1 MELLGDTPLLWRGVE
16 SVENCLFYH
25 YVQKPSVRVREAISW
40 YASEQISGT
49 DAAAFAAAF
58 AAFMAAS
65 LSIVRAC
72 ACYWFSSINY
82 FHNKV

>member
-1 MELLGDTPLLWRGVE
+1 
-16 SVENCLFYH
+16 
-25 YVQKPSVRVREAISW
+25 
-40 YASEQISGT
+40 
-49 DAAAFAAAF
+49 
-58 AAFMAAS
+58 MAAS